1 MLSNHIGLRK
11 QEKRETSLRVMV
23 GSEGF
28 KKLQNTVMMKA
39 RVHQKQFANPADSKS
54 GSRVAQYLKV
64 SGELVQQSTAYVS
77 LFSLHM

>member
-1 MLSNHIGLRK
+1 
-11 QEKRETSLRVMV
+11 
-23 GSEGF
+23 
-28 KKLQNTVMMKA
+28 MMKA

-64 SGELVQQSTAYVS
+64 SGELVQESTSYVS